1 MLRCDT
7 YGYEV
12 AFKLHPLQKSTEDSV
27 YQRIIAFKR
36 KLNASLALERKVGS
50 KRKTFHRVEY
60 DKNYTGGGY
69 SGFGKFVLIPCGQ
82 VSIELAFEK
91 KTKLD
96 RCHIVDYSVDEIY
109 DKNGDPIGG

>member
-12 AFKLHPLQKSTEDSV
+12 AFKLHPLQKSTE
-27 YQRIIAFKR
+27 
-36 KLNASLALERKVGS
+36 
-50 KRKTFHRVEY
+50 
-60 DKNYTGGGY
+60 
-69 SGFGKFVLIPCGQ
+69 
-82 VSIELAFEK
+82 
-91 KTKLD
+91 LD